1 MSEKKKG
8 LFGRMF
14 STNGTTDEPSPEEV
28 QRWLGQPN
36 RRPGYGPGPS
46 GSQPGGQQPGGQQPG
61 DQQPTAFQG
70 GAPASLGNSGAQ
82 RRAFNDLASGFA
94 GGSSAPTTPGPNWKP
109 PGYNDDDDDEGL
121 GVEIANVGP
130 TGPLADA
137 GLREGDIIVAVDGD
151 AVGDEAD
158 LAAALG
164 SLAPGTSAV
173 LEIVRGS
180 SRITAVVV
188 APG

>member
-14 STNGTTDEPSPEEV
+14 SANGTSDEPSPEEV
-28 QRWLGQPN
+28 QRWLGQTG

-46 GSQPGGQQPGGQQPG
+46 GSQPSS
-61 DQQPTAFQG
+61 QQPTAFQG
-70 GAPASLGNSGAQ
+70 GSPASSGPSGAQ
-82 RRAFNDLASGFA
+82 RRAFSDLASGFA
-94 GGSSAPTTPGPNWKP
+94 GGSSAPTAPGPGWSP
-109 PGYNDDDDDEGL
+109 PGYSNTTDEDDDDEGI

-151 AVGDEAD
+151 VVGDEAD

-164 SLAPGTSAV
+164 SLAPGRSAT
-173 LEIVRGS
+173 LEIVRGN